1 MLLCEIEFQDL
12 AMSEKCT
19 KGGLFFGFVSRD
31 RMRHR
36 VAARQ
41 HAFRTN
47 QFLKLQRF
55 VKILW

>member
-1 MLLCEIEFQDL
+1 MY
-12 AMSEKCT
+12 
-19 KGGLFFGFVSRD
+19 KGWFVFGFVSGD
-31 RMRHR
+31 RMKHR

-41 HAFRTN
+41 HAFRAN

>member
-1 MLLCEIEFQDL
+1 MLSCEIELQDL